1 MKKYI
6 NAAWNGIFSP
16 TFIMRNSNISDKA
29 EASKLSDY
37 LWQNEYDSGFKT
49 KEEALEFI
57 EKYDG
62 GLDGVYEKMLKDDS
76 SFDV

>member
-1 MKKYI
+1 
-6 NAAWNGIFSP
+6 
-16 TFIMRNSNISDKA
+16 MRNSNISDKA

-62 GLDGVYEKMLKDDS
+62 GLDGVYEKMLKYDS